1 MSSMGNKE
9 LGIAASIAV
18 TSFVAGNLVAKWMQP
33 KPPKKVEDE
42 APAIDDATKSN
53 LKEARFADAYI
64 REHSLREPSVLK
76 ELREH
81 TTANVPLAI
90 MLTDPCES
98 QFFRLLL
105 NMLDAKKC
113 MEVGTYTGYN
123 ALSCALTIPSDGIV
137 YALDINESYVKEGY
151 PFFEKAGVKDKIIT
165 KIAPALDTMDE
176 LISNGDDETFDFIY
190 VDADKPGYS
199 KYLDRA
205 MVLLR
210 SGGILALDN
219 TLQGGRV
226 TDVSAPM
233 TDSRRSDATAMH
245 ELNKKLRL
253 DNRFQLSFLN
263 IADGVTLCRKL

>member
-1 MSSMGNKE
+1 MSVTNKE
-9 LGIAASIAV
+9 LGIAAGIAV

-33 KPPKKVEDE
+33 EAKKVPEE
-42 APAIDDATKSN
+42 APAKDTTPGNFKKTRIADD
-53 LKEARFADAYI
+53 YI
-64 REHSLREPSVLK
+64 AENSLREPSILK

-81 TTANVPLAI
+81 TVANVPLAK

-98 QFFRLLL
+98 QFFRVLL
-105 NMLDAKKC
+105 NMLDAKRC

-137 YALDINESYVKEGY
+137 YALDIEESFVREGY
-151 PFFEKAGVKDKIIT
+151 PFFERAGVKDKIIT

-176 LISNGDDETFDFIY
+176 LIASGDRETFDFIY
-190 VDADKPGYS
+190 VDADKPGYT

-205 MVLLR
+205 MILLR
-210 SGGILALDN
+210 SGGIVALDN

-226 TDVSAPM
+226 IDLKAPM
-233 TDSRRSDATAMH
+233 SDDRRSDAEAIH
-245 ELNKKLRL
+245 ALNKSLRM

-263 IADGVTLCRKL
+263 ISDGVTLCRKI